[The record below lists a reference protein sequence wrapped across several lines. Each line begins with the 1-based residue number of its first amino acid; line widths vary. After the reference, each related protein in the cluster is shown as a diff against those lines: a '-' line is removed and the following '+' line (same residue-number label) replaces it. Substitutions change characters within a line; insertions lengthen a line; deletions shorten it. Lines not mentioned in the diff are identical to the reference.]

1 MLFRSGGSAQWLD
14 ALDGG
19 HWQYGDDS
27 YPEAGVTY
35 FAGTFVRHPL
45 ALAAARASLL
55 HLKRGGREFYRTIN
69 DRTQRM
75 ITRLNDA
82 FAARGAPVR
91 AEHCASLWRLHWDD
105 GLKFVS
111 LFYYLARYHGL
122 HLYEQFGHFVTE
134 AMGEAETD
142 RIVEVFVNAI
152 DELMALGFLQPRDGT
167 PPSGPGGGGKKP
179 LAAPTPTDAPL
190 TPGQTERWL
199 AGGYDASARRALNES
214 ICITLQGKVD
224 IAALKAALQ
233 DVLTRHDTFRVR
245 FDLEQPRQTLAP
257 AGPIPVAEIDLSG
270 KADADAALDAF
281 CTEASARD
289 FPLDTAPLAALSLL
303 KLSDGRVVVH
313 MVACHVV
320 CDGWASSVFNAELAT
335 AYRAR
340 SAGLTPV
347 FEPAESPLTF
357 ATEEV
362 ARFEGPDGSE
372 SLAYWTEALRNP
384 PAQPVQIGR
393 AHV

>member
-1 MLFRSGGSAQWLD
+1 M
-14 ALDGG
+14 
-19 HWQYGDDS
+19 
-27 YPEAGVTY
+27 
-35 FAGTFVRHPL
+35 RHPL

-199 AGGYDASARRALNES
+199 AAAYDPAACRALNES
-214 ICITLQGKVD
+214 FCVSLSGPVDVALLKQAIRHVLDRHDAFRIRFDLNEPRQILQGDAVVD
-224 IAALKAALQ
+224 IAE
-233 DVLTRHDTFRVR
+233 V
-245 FDLEQPRQTLAP
+245 DLRQQP
-257 AGPIPVAEIDLSG
+257 E
-270 KADADAALDAF
+270 ADAALDAF
-281 CTEASARD
+281 CTQASQTQFA
-289 FPLDTAPLAALSLL
+289 LDRAPLVAVSIVYLA
-303 KLSDGRVVVH
+303 DGRVVVH
-313 MVACHVV
+313 VVASHLVF
-320 CDGWASSVFNAELAT
+320 DGWASSVFNAELAASYKALRQGT
-335 AYRAR
+335 AVTLPA
-340 SAGLTPV
+340 
-347 FEPAESPLTF
+347 AESPLRF
-357 ATEEV
+357 ALQEQ
-362 ARFEGPDGSE
+362 ARTSGPEGAD
-372 SLAYWTEALRNP
+372 SLAYWQNVLRQAPALV
-384 PAQPVQIGR
+384 ADEI
-393 AHV
+393 ADFFI